1 MTDAPRKF
9 RGPVRWLLIA
19 AGSLSILL
27 GLLGIFLPL
36 LPTTP
41 LLLLA
46 AWCFA
51 RSSDRFYQALLD
63 NRWLGPY
70 IRNYREGRGMPV
82 RAKIV
87 TLVMLWLAIGF
98 AAGFVAPAL
107 WSRLLLLAIAAGV
120 TIFVLRLPSR

>member
-1 MTDAPRKF
+1 MTTAPRQY
-9 RGPVRWLLIA
+9 RGPLRILLLV
-19 AGSLSILL
+19 AGVLSVVL

-70 IRNYREGRGMPV
+70 IRAYREGRGMPV
-82 RAKIV
+82 RAKVI
-87 TLVMLWLAIGF
+87 TLLMLWLAIGL
-98 AAGFVAPAL
+98 AAGFVVPAL
-107 WSRLLLLAIAAGV
+107 WSRLLLVGIATGV
-120 TIFVLRLPSR
+120 TIFLLRLPSN